1 MFFVKSVRSIPSSI
15 PVSVLM
21 LGFALSAGA
30 NRAYAI
36 DERVPDPVA
45 LAALQAKAQSAA
57 AREQCFLYA
66 ELVHQMTEL
75 AGRQMN
81 AGSDDARVTL
91 VAVHDYAQKIHMGMA
106 DDTKK
111 LKNAQILM
119 EHTAFR
125 LKEILHS
132 ASLEDRPVLESTL
145 KQLDQVQTELMMQ
158 VFKH

>member
-1 MFFVKSVRSIPSSI
+1 MFFVKSVR
-15 PVSVLM
+15 PVSSALPPTM
-21 LGFALSAGA
+21 LLLGFLLYATGNAH
-30 NRAYAI
+30 AI
-36 DERVPDPVA
+36 DDRVPDA
-45 LAALQAKAQSAA
+45 AAIAALQAKAQSAG

-75 AGRQMN
+75 AGHQMN
-81 AGSDDARVTL
+81 AGDDARQTL

-132 ASLEDRPVLESTL
+132 ASLEDRPVLEATL